1 MLEIKNLT
9 KSFDRPLFKN
19 MTMSFQ
25 KKGMYVII
33 GQSGC
38 GKSTLLNM
46 LGGLDQQY
54 QGTIEVDGK
63 DIRKIPHYIRRY
75 VGFIFQQFH
84 LVENMSVREN
94 ESLVTYFK
102 KIIVAKKEIYLKRLK
117 IKELQRYKA
126 SILSGGQKQRV
137 AIYRGFIA
145 ENPIILCDEPTG
157 ALDEKNSEE
166 IFKILKQL
174 SMEKLVIVISHDE
187 LLAKKYHDYLYEIK
201 DYQLHLIHQNAM
213 IKKENSI

>member
-145 ENPIILCDEPTG
+145 ENPIIL
-157 ALDEKNSEE
+157 
-166 IFKILKQL
+166 
-174 SMEKLVIVISHDE
+174 M
-187 LLAKKYHDYLYEIK
+187 
-201 DYQLHLIHQNAM
+201 
-213 IKKENSI
+213 